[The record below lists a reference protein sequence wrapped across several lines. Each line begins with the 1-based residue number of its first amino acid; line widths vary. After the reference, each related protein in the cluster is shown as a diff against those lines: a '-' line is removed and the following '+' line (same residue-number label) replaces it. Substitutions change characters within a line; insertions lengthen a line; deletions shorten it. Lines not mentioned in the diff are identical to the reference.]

1 MVLARKMTLKNNDLL
16 RYVLLPIL
24 SVAVIWILFC
34 IVAWYVDTYVIDGP
48 CRHEEKSNIIS
59 FYREA
64 DVKGRIHYYVTFI
77 TKNGSVCYDTEIPPE
92 EFYRL
97 KAVNEPLVH

>member
-1 MVLARKMTLKNNDLL
+1 MDLVRKMTLKNAQIRDWIIINICMIAG
-16 RYVLLPIL
+16 VIAIL
-24 SVAVIWILFC
+24 IVIFGSL
-34 IVAWYVDTYVIDGP
+34 IDNATK
-48 CRHEEKSNIIS
+48 CRTRNLSSAIS

-77 TKNGSVCYDTEIPPE
+77 TKNGSVCYDTEIPPG

-97 KAVNEPLVH
+97 KAINEPLAH